1 MNEDTKLILVKIEAL
16 TNAVVGIKD
25 EVAGVKSGIV
35 GIKDEVAGIKETMA
49 TKQDLEALAISTA
62 KGFAEV
68 NKNISNLNEK
78 VDDVE
83 KNLIDQIEDLARMT
97 NGALAAKQDKFVY
110 A

>member
-1 MNEDTKLILVKIEAL
+1 MNDKKVITLELIW
-16 TNAVVGIKD
+16 
-25 EVAGVKSGIV
+25 EVLMEMKGQMSTMDSK
-35 GIKDEVAGIKETMA
+35 MA
-49 TKQDLEALAISTA
+49 TKQDVEALAISTA

-68 NKNISNLNEK
+68 NKNISNLKEK

-83 KNLIDQIEDLARMT
+83 KNLIDQVEDLARMT

>member
-1 MNEDTKLILVKIEAL
+1 MNDKKVITLELIW
-16 TNAVVGIKD
+16 
-25 EVAGVKSGIV
+25 EVLMEMKGQMSTMDSK
-35 GIKDEVAGIKETMA
+35 MA
-49 TKQDLEALAISTA
+49 TKQDVEALAISTA

-68 NKNISNLNEK
+68 NKNISNLKEK

-83 KNLIDQIEDLARMT
+83 KNLIDQMEDLARMT

>member
-1 MNEDTKLILVKIEAL
+1 MEVTLTQVWEKLLEIDGK
-16 TNAVVGIKD
+16 
-25 EVAGVKSGIV
+25 
-35 GIKDEVAGIKETMA
+35 MA
-49 TKQDLEALAISTA
+49 TKDQLAVVAGDLEKLAQSTA
-62 KGFAEV
+62 KGFAGVDARFNMVE
-68 NKNISNLNEK
+68 KKIDNLNLK